1 MDEKTGHILIVEDE
15 LIVAHSIQMRLEL
28 HGYAIDGIAKSGE
41 EALQLLES
49 VIPDLILMDIRLSG
63 EIDGIDAA
71 ERIRRD
77 HQIPVIFL
85 TAYSDD
91 QTLARAKITEPFG
104 YIIKPFE
111 TRELVNNIEIALYRQ
126 KMSAALQASEARF
139 RGLFE
144 NAVIGLVL
152 LDHEDSVVEANRAI
166 TELLG
171 YDEKRALLDSD
182 ALETLVHA
190 SFTQTG
196 TDLES
201 GVGSIH
207 PRAELSIRRRDGTDR
222 LLQITSTEIP
232 KAPKS
237 PPFTAL
243 FVEDITDLRQ
253 FESDLQERQ
262 LALRALFVNEE
273 VIREHERT
281 SLSRDIH
288 DVLGQMLTAHKM
300 DLHWM
305 KSRGLAGETESTV
318 NEMLEHMDEMIQFV
332 KRVCSELRDS
342 VLDDFGFDVALD
354 EHLKQ
359 FEERSKTRVEMK
371 NTCGEFAFNRDKA
384 VSLLRIIQEALTNI
398 TRHAQASTVTIGCR
412 RDGDLMIWTIVDNG
426 IGFDASAGEVHS
438 SLGIVGMNERA
449 AAWGGQVEISSVAG
463 HGTTVRVEVPFD
475 QEEDIL

>member
-1 MDEKTGHILIVEDE
+1 MDKKTGHILIVEDE

-28 HGYAIDGIAKSGE
+28 HGYAIDGMAKSGE

-126 KMSAALQASEARF
+126 KMNTALQASEARF

-152 LDHEDSVVEANRAI
+152 LDHEDSVVETNRAI

-171 YDEKRALLDSD
+171 YDNKKELLESVS
-182 ALETLVHA
+182 LETLVHA
-190 SFTQTG
+190 SSAQAG
-196 TDLES
+196 PDLEPRL
-201 GVGSIH
+201 GTTH
-207 PRAELSIRRRDGTDR
+207 PRIELSVRRPDGTDR

-232 KAPKS
+232 KAPQS
-237 PPFTAL
+237 PPYTAL

-253 FESDLQERQ
+253 FERDLQDRQ

-273 VIREHERT
+273 AIREHERT

-305 KSRGLAGETESTV
+305 KSRGLAGEAESTV

-354 EHLKQ
+354 EHLKR
-359 FEERSKTRVEMK
+359 FEERSKTRVEMR
-371 NTCGEFAFNRDKA
+371 NSCGEFTLDRDKA

-398 TRHAQASTVTIGCR
+398 TRHAKASTVTVACR
-412 RDGDLMIWTIVDNG
+412 REHDRMIWTIDDDGV
-426 IGFDASAGEVHS
+426 GFDATAGETSS

-449 AAWGGQVEISSVAG
+449 AAWNGQVDISSAPG
-463 HGTTVRVEVPFD
+463 RGTSVRVEVPID
-475 QEEDIL
+475 REESAR